1 MLSRSSP
8 RTFGIRSLAL
18 LARGAACV
26 AVLVTL
32 MVSCGTARTASES
45 FPHTALYVINADGS
59 GLRKLADDPRHALW
73 GPAWSPDGRQIVV
86 TYVSLDPQQMQNQLY
101 LIDADGTNPRQLTRN
116 DRGNFFATWSPDS
129 TRLAFISQQGSQN
142 ETAEIYTINAD
153 GSDERRLTNNM
164 VWDYG
169 ATWSPDGQ
177 QIAFGSQQ
185 GGSWQIWLMNAD
197 GSNQRPLPMSAHGN
211 APRWSPDGRFI
222 VLKSDREGNDNIY
235 VITPDGSEQRNVTH
249 DPSINNTPSWSPDSQ
264 KVVFWSDR
272 EGTPAIFAVN
282 RDGSGL
288 LNLTHGSGLDAQF
301 PSWSPDGTRIVF
313 MAVPVE
319 TGIAAFL
326 SDSGGV
332 LLGALLGA
340 LVLAA
345 LLVLALRRHRK
356 TT

>member
-1 MLSRSSP
+1 MPSDSLLPQTDSAARVCDAWAVRS
-8 RTFGIRSLAL
+8 AL
-18 LARGAACV
+18 PPISCGAA
-26 AVLVTL
+26 TI
-32 MVSCGTARTASES
+32 
-45 FPHTALYVINADGS
+45 Y
-59 GLRKLADDPRHALW
+59 
-73 GPAWSPDGRQIVV
+73 
-86 TYVSLDPQQMQNQLY
+86 
-101 LIDADGTNPRQLTRN
+101 
-116 DRGNFFATWSPDS
+116 
-129 TRLAFISQQGSQN
+129 
-142 ETAEIYTINAD
+142 AE
-153 GSDERRLTNNM
+153 
-164 VWDYG
+164 W
-169 ATWSPDGQ
+169 
-177 QIAFGSQQ
+177 
-185 GGSWQIWLMNAD
+185 
-197 GSNQRPLPMSAHGN
+197 
-211 APRWSPDGRFI
+211 
-222 VLKSDREGNDNIY
+222 
-235 VITPDGSEQRNVTH
+235 H

-272 EGTPAIFAVN
+272 EGTPAIFVVN

-326 SDSGGV
+326 SDNGGV